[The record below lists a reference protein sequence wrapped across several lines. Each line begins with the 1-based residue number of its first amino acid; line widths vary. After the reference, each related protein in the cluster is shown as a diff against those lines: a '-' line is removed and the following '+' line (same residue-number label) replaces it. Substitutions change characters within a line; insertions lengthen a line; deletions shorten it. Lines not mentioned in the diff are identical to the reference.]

1 MTVDTKALNK
11 LLEVI
16 GYDNDSLAELMDS
29 FLEDA
34 PELLTEITRGLASG
48 DTQTLTRSAHT
59 LKSSARDFGLL
70 ELSDSCL
77 QLEQKGKTGSL
88 DGADS
93 LVAQIQILYQQG
105 EDELRTAI
113 VKLVDQ

>member
-1 MTVDTKALNK
+1 MTVDTKALNQ

-16 GYDNDSLAELMDS
+16 GYDHDSLVELMDS

-34 PELLTEITRGLASG
+34 PEMLTGMTTGLESG

-77 QLEQKGKTGSL
+77 QLEQKGKAGSL
-88 DGADS
+88 DGADR
-93 LVAQIQILYQQG
+93 LVAQIQALYQQG
-105 EDELRTAI
+105 EDELRAAI
-113 VKLVDQ
+113 LKLVDQ

>member
-1 MTVDTKALNK
+1 MTVDTKALNQ

-16 GYDNDSLAELMDS
+16 GNDNDSLVELMDS
-29 FLEDA
+29 FLEDG
-34 PELLTEITRGLASG
+34 PELLAGMTTGLESG

-70 ELSDSCL
+70 ELSESCL

-88 DGADS
+88 DGADN
-93 LVAQIQILYQQG
+93 LIAQIQILYQQG
-105 EDELRTAI
+105 EDELRIA
-113 VKLVDQ
+113 VSKLVAQ